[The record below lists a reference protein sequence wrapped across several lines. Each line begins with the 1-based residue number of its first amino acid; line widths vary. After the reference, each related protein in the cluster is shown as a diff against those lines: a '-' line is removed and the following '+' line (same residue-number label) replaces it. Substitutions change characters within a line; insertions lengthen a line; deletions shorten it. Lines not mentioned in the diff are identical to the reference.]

1 MASELQQRLTRL
13 GEKSRFITER
23 YRVVVQ
29 QRDNAQNTIQ
39 ELLKTLKEREKE
51 VEDLKLKVN
60 YLTMSSSIAPDNETL
75 DKTAAI
81 ITGLV
86 RDIDRCIADLKE

>member
-1 MASELQQRLTRL
+1 MADELNITLNRL
-13 GEKSRFITER
+13 GEKSRFLVER
-23 YRVVVQ
+23 YRVVTQ
-29 QRDNAQNTIQ
+29 QRNNALSTID
-39 ELLKTLKEREKE
+39 ELQKSLLERDKELQQ
-51 VEDLKLKVN
+51 LKLQVE
-60 YLTMSSSIAPDNETL
+60 YLTLSSSLTPDREAL

>member
-1 MASELQQRLTRL
+1 MAESLDTRLVRL
-13 GEKSRFITER
+13 GEKSRFLVER

-29 QRDNAQNTIQ
+29 QRDQAFNTIEVLQ
-39 ELLKTLKEREKE
+39 KTLLEREKE
-51 VEDLKLKVN
+51 LQQLKMQVDYLKL
-60 YLTMSSSIAPDNETL
+60 SSSISPDKATL
-75 DKTAAI
+75 DQTAAI

>member
-1 MASELQQRLTRL
+1 
-13 GEKSRFITER
+13 
-23 YRVVVQ
+23 VVAQ
-29 QRDNAQNTIQ
+29 QRDNAQHTIQ

-51 VEDLKLKVN
+51 VEELKLKVN

>member
-1 MASELQQRLTRL
+1 MADELTSQLTRI
-13 GEKSRFITER
+13 GEKSRFLVER
-23 YRVVVQ
+23 YRVVTQ
-29 QRDNAQNTIQ
+29 QRDNALSTIDTLQ
-39 ELLKTLKEREKE
+39 KSLLERDKELQQLKMQ
-51 VEDLKLKVN
+51 VE
-60 YLTMSSSIAPDNETL
+60 YLTLSSSISPDKDAL

>member
-1 MASELQQRLTRL
+1 MALELEQTLDRL
-13 GEKSRFITER
+13 GEKSRFLVER
-23 YRVVVQ
+23 YRVVAQ
-29 QRDNAQNTIQ
+29 QRNQALSRIE
-39 ELLKTLKEREKE
+39 ELKQALQAREKE
-51 VEDLKLKVN
+51 VEKLKLKVE
-60 YLTMSSSIAPDNETL
+60 YMTLASSIAPDKSAL